1 MILDLH
7 YMMFWHVLVCFE
19 NFYGKNVEI
28 LYSDK
33 VNKGFDLFSF
43 CDLFS

>member
-1 MILDLH
+1 
-7 YMMFWHVLVCFE
+7 MFWYVLKISTE
-19 NFYGKNVEI
+19 KNVEI
-28 LYSDK
+28 LYLDK